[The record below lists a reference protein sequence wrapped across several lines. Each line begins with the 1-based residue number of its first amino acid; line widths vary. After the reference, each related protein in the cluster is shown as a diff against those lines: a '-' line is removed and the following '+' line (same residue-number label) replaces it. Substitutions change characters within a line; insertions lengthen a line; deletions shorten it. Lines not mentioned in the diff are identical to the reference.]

1 MDIRLPRLHWEHR
14 LPDWPAAAA
23 AGFAAGAALMVLEL
37 LWTSFVT
44 GDNPWQ
50 VSHLIAAILMGPG
63 PLQST
68 GFDALVVGVALVTH
82 YALGIGFGLVLAW
95 IIAGFRFESSPS
107 LMLAAGAVFGLVL
120 YLIDF
125 YAMVRV
131 FPWFESLRGWPTLV
145 AHLVFGIVA
154 ALMYWRLDRQ
164 GVSAGGTAAERVVS

>member
-1 MDIRLPRLHWEHR
+1 MDIHLPRLHWEHR

-37 LWTSFVT
+37 LWASMVMA
-44 GDNPWQ
+44 DNPWQ

-63 PLQST
+63 PLQTT
-68 GFDALVVGVALVTH
+68 GFDALIVGVALVTH

-95 IIAGFRFESSPS
+95 IIAGFHFESSPA
-107 LMLAAGAVFGLVL
+107 LMVAVGAAFGLVL
-120 YLIDF
+120 YLINF
-125 YAMVRV
+125 YVMVRV
-131 FPWFESLRGWPTLV
+131 FPWFEPLRGWPTVV

-164 GVSAGGTAAERVVS
+164 GVTPEGTGAGRVVS